1 MKATSTSKKTL
12 KIKHMK
18 SCSSYKFFLTTILAL
33 VANVAMLWGQTD
45 ITTLSDITDPTGYYR
60 LTSDVSGSGHT
71 SITTFSGT
79 LEAAIDPTTKMPYRI
94 TDLDAPLFT
103 TLTGTV
109 KNLVLEDVG
118 ISGSGDTGAIAATAE
133 GTARIY
139 NIGILSGSV
148 GGTGNTGG
156 LVGLLRGTAHVVNCY
171 SYATITGGSNVGGIV
186 GNNNTTTTAASINTM
201 VMNCMFYG
209 DITGGSTVSPVFGG
223 TNIANVAGGLNT
235 FNYYAYD
242 ELKSTAISNNK
253 YNSALAVEQKFLNRF
268 EFYRLLLN
276 SNKKLAAFYAT
287 GNVADG
293 GQMLKWV
300 LETADRTIDNPKPYP
315 ILKAQGKYPSII
327 NPDIEH
333 APDSATVGRNHG
345 GKLGRTL
352 SVTISSAQTTGGQTK
367 PTGASITT
375 SSLTLQRTDKDF
387 DRFNFNYDKVQL
399 PYYNDVG
406 TGNYT
411 GNRVVTGWKITAI
424 TAVENDPYSSANYP
438 TTGIR
443 DFPDHNYADRR
454 SSNKDLY
461 SVSKRVFSQG
471 AYFDVPYGVTSI
483 TIEPYWGKAY
493 YIADQYYDVVY
504 SANYNTKQGVSQ
516 TGTQVNTS
524 TTLFNGQKVETSIE
538 RALNNINNNMGGWG
552 PTVYD
557 NALVLVGNLHL
568 NTVPQ
573 NGTTPFTMTSVDMD
587 NDHEPDYSLI
597 YHHTGRSSI
606 TPIRF
611 DFLNIPGTAQAQ
623 KPNGASLIC
632 NFTIFK
638 TRGWFETTN
647 TALFYTSQ
655 LEYENLDNNTKT
667 DAPLILLGGVVDQF
681 VSTQSKAVTGKT
693 IYIHVGG
700 NVWIQEFGMGTHS
713 DGSQS
718 TPHVPVSVTGGEFPG
733 FYLTGTYNANA
744 TIREDN
750 AECYISGGYF
760 HEVAGASQEG
770 IKGNVHW
777 QIYNADIDQFFG
789 GGINEAR
796 PIQGTVTT
804 DIYNSHVTLFCGGPK
819 FGNMT
824 TGKAVTT
831 NAEGCTFGNYFGAG
845 YGGNSYSRKKYYD
858 NSGNQN
864 WTTLQNYYVNDKGEY
879 YNGTSTGSSQTSGK
893 DYGKKG
899 PGVATD
905 FDYEFFVWSSGT
917 TGARLFVKFVS
928 FSLAQCDNV
937 SSTLKKCTIN
947 ENFYGG
953 GSLGKVSGTATSELE
968 DCTVMGNAFG
978 AGYSA
983 TLPTIPVRIGGFTTN
998 PNYNQNSGMFEPGIY
1013 TGTTEYTWK
1022 QVTSYPA
1029 EGGAGFDGTQVIT
1042 TQNLDKT
1049 NLGSVGNVQ
1058 LTIKGTTEV
1067 KGSVYGGG
1075 EESVV
1080 TGNTVVNIEG
1090 GTIGTGGFGGAD
1102 YGNVYGGG
1110 KGMDNDVKAGWV
1122 QGNTTVNISSLP
1134 DNNKTKV
1141 LHNVYGGGAFGSV
1154 GTFTYDD
1161 SNTITGYTSGGQATV
1176 NIVGGTFGT
1185 DGHDNGMIFGS
1196 SRGHEGNP
1204 ITDTNI
1210 DKLAWVYNTVVN
1222 VGTAGSATGPMVN
1235 GSVYGGGENG
1245 HNYQNA
1251 EVNIHSGT
1259 IGYTSYDPTSGYNCG
1274 SVFGAGCG
1282 TDKYTA
1288 SEVQHYNPLAG
1299 TVWGNTT
1306 IAIDGGHIRH
1316 NVYGGGAIG
1325 SAGKADGSNGKATI
1339 TVTGGRIGTDGN
1351 NNGNIYGAP
1360 RGDSEATDAGI
1371 AQVVETEVN
1380 INYTTTP
1387 TSDNGEHTA
1396 QLIAGSVFG
1405 GGQSGVVRHNVVV
1418 NMNGGLVLNDIYGG
1432 SALANTNI
1440 GNATN
1445 YGTSSEAIA
1454 LTSTYTTT
1462 LNLHGGIVGH
1472 NVYGGGLGRKAAT
1485 GVEPVAALVYG
1496 DVLVKLNETT
1506 ASDNCIVKGKIF
1518 GCNNY
1523 NGTPKGIPTVHVY
1536 KTVGYDESH
1545 TKSATKD
1552 DTTYDLQAVYGG
1564 GNEAA
1569 YQPALSTSSTNV
1581 IIDGCD
1587 LTSIQYVYGGGNAA
1601 SAPATQVT
1609 VNGCYE
1615 IGSLFGGGN
1624 GFDDLEDGTPN
1635 PGADVGLINGSPY
1648 GSGDATTLLYGG
1660 KVHEA
1665 YGASNF
1671 KGTIRGS
1678 INLDVHDGGVCAL
1691 EVDKVVG
1698 AGKNADIDGD
1708 IIVVMGCMP
1717 TTKTPLVFGG
1727 ADNANVNGNVELT
1740 ITSGTFGQI
1749 FGGNNL
1755 GGVIKGHIK
1764 VNIEETGCNPIKID
1778 ELYLGGNQAAYSVFG
1793 YYDSGETLSNG
1804 KVKYLPR
1811 TSGTDSHTAIEN
1823 PSNADNNHPFPYAQP
1838 VLNVISC
1845 TSIGSVFGGGL
1856 GAGAVMYAN
1865 PTVNI
1870 NMVQGAFANALPV
1883 DADNNPNK
1891 LGAVENVYGGGNEAA
1906 VYGNTTVNI
1915 GTLVNQNIVL
1925 TSPEG
1930 ETEANR
1936 TKQVLGAFITGTV
1949 YGAGKGLASDPN
1961 AAIVTGNTQV
1971 NMAGGHVSRSIYGG
1985 GELGSVGTF
1994 TETYAATSGND
2005 TDGDYHVKG
2014 EPKTCAENTGKTE
2027 VIVSGGQVGLVNQLM
2042 PDPSRP
2048 TSDDDYG
2055 YIFCAG
2061 KGMADPTDTNSDGV
2075 PYANLL
2081 AVSGSSHL
2089 EISGGLVAASVYG
2102 GSENGQVLGNTHV
2115 EIKGGQIGSGY
2126 YEENGEDKWD
2136 PAYTEEQWTAAI
2148 NAVKSGDA
2156 SLVDAAA
2163 ENFHECDAWPFG
2175 PEGNRKVYDYYAND
2189 YDSQGGA
2196 KPGSD
2201 GHSYYGHVFGGGSG
2215 YYPYAPG
2222 LWRRTAG
2229 RVNGNTLVEI
2239 SGGHILTNVYGGNE
2253 ITDVLGSSKVEM
2265 WGGTVGVPRTIAG
2278 IQAHPVNS
2286 YIFGAGMGDPRVLF
2300 NGWSN
2305 VGSAEVI
2312 VRGNAVV
2319 FGSVFGG
2326 GEDGHVLGDVSTT
2339 IKGDA
2344 LIGTFGSSGVDG
2356 NIFGSGR
2363 GFSAVAL
2370 TAGAVCGNV
2379 TVNIAERA
2387 KILGSI
2393 FGGGRMA
2400 AVGIYLVSDDDS
2412 KYGKLIPDGKNQVLG
2427 GDDVNDENATHGYV
2441 TINIT
2446 GGTIGNLSQLSN
2458 HQFSVGDVFGGS
2470 KGVYINDEWT
2480 KSQKLGLVKNTEVNI
2495 SQAAGYTTRI
2505 YGNVYGG
2512 GEIASVGSYKYADA
2526 AAVSSYNATHTTEPL
2541 TVGDVYQLLEENTG
2555 KATILINGGTIGQ
2568 PDPSDAH
2575 GHVFGGCLGMAGTDY
2590 SGYSFVNE
2598 SFVTLKDGTVYGS
2611 IFGGGENGH
2620 VLDDT
2625 NVNIRGGSVGIRL
2638 DNLTGTIPE
2647 NTIYRGNVYGGG
2659 RGIDTYNNNG
2669 TNSYSIT
2676 AGKVSGHTTVS
2687 VTGGQ
2692 IYRNVYGGGSLASVG
2707 DPDENSGG
2715 LASVSITGGKI
2726 GTDGGYHGGSFEHL
2740 LENGHVFGSGRG
2752 VAGGSND
2759 DFIRLAYVKNTEV
2772 TIGGTA
2778 YVTGS
2783 VFGSGENGHVRKN
2796 TIVTVNAGTGYTHEL
2811 APTSENIEPYPVIG
2825 YPLTQ
2830 AEMVETPTSPV
2841 MIYRG
2846 NVYGGG
2852 RGIDHTTSGHLSETA
2867 GAVKGNTTVN
2877 INGGTI
2883 RHNVYGGGSLASTG
2897 DITDDNGV
2905 IVYHDVDGN
2914 PTGEATVNIRG
2925 GLIGMSPLLDICKNG
2940 GDTYSGLNNGQVYG
2954 GARGVAAVPGQTA
2967 GSVASEYVLLAYVH
2981 DTQVN
2986 VNGTAKVFGSVFGG
3000 GANGHVSRNTVVNV
3014 SGGEIGTNPSV
3025 IGATSNYYYM
3035 NPETGIDG
3043 HVIFTGNVYG
3053 GGRGLDRNEE
3063 GDLSP
3068 TAGRVYG
3075 NTKVNITGGQI
3086 YHNVYGGGSLA
3097 SVGTFTKSGTT
3108 YTWTENTGKSEVTIS
3123 GGTVG
3128 FEDFRMDDYL
3138 SYMDSHPGTDPSTVF
3153 GNFTNFKFNTGR
3165 VFGSGRGKAGA
3176 EYTEYAYVR
3185 DAYVTIQGTGA
3196 VKGNVF
3202 GSGENGHVKRNTYVE
3217 IKGGEVGYKVPSLF
3231 LGNVYGGGRG
3241 VDLYNGA
3248 VSVTA
3253 GRTEGNSNVTV
3264 SGGKIYR
3271 DIYGGGSLASVG
3283 QAADNST
3290 GLATVT
3296 IETGG
3301 TIGDDFCV
3309 ANGFGGNVF
3318 GSGRGMVKK
3327 ATGPDYSQMAYVNK
3341 TEVIVKGHV
3350 MGNVYGGGNAGHVR
3364 NNTHV
3369 QILNGALVGTN
3380 YGGNVYYGNVFGAGK
3395 GTSKSGDYSATA
3407 GAVLG
3412 SVVVDMLGGTVLN
3425 DVYGGAALANSNI
3438 GNATNY
3444 GTASEAI
3451 SSTSTNTTTVNLV
3464 SGILKNAYGGGQ
3476 GDDETA
3482 AIVYGDASVL
3492 LNGSTAS
3499 GAANNCKVRGNIFGG
3514 NNING
3519 TPKGHAL
3526 VHVYKTEGYDDTHKK
3541 STSKDNT
3548 TYDVAVV
3555 YGGGNMA
3562 AYEPVSNDDFAEVI
3576 IDGCDLTSIA
3586 YVYGGGNAASVPAAE
3601 VMVNGTYEI
3610 GAVFGGG
3617 NGKDA
3622 LPNGEDNPGAHV
3634 GLMAYPNAAG
3644 DAYGTKAERAAN
3656 YGYGTGKAHVIVYGG
3671 TVHEVYGGSNTKG
3684 NVRMEAR
3691 ATLED
3696 QEDCDFNLGE
3706 AYGGGRNAEMDGDAV
3721 LEVGCIRGLGKA
3733 YGGAADADVNGD
3745 VVLNI
3750 TNGTYGQVFGGN
3762 DRGGNISGSITVN
3775 IEETGCR
3782 PIIIGELYG
3791 GGNEAAY
3798 TAPAG
3803 SNSPVVNVKSFTS
3816 IGTVFGGGYGAAAE
3830 ITGNP
3835 EVNINVVT
3843 GKYKETVVG
3852 EGARVVGS
3860 SVKNPGDEGY
3870 DAPDGFSIPA
3880 HAAGSI
3886 GNINTVFG
3894 GGNAAKVIG
3903 NTNVNIG
3910 TRVGDEVYG
3919 VVAVATGADVTAYY
3933 TRSGDTYTAATGTA
3947 VAGTTYYEKK
3957 KVAVRIVG
3965 NVFGGGNKAEVT
3977 GDTNV
3982 IIGKE

>member
-1 MKATSTSKKTL
+1 MTHDMNDKRLTQGETAFKKSAIPL
-12 KIKHMK
+12 FHL
-18 SCSSYKFFLTTILAL
+18 SRL
-33 VANVAMLWGQTD
+33 VAVLLVMIGAQSVWGQTD
-45 ITTLSDITDPTGYYR
+45 ITSLSDITNDPTGHYR

-71 SITTFSGT
+71 SIETFSGT
-79 LEAAIDPTTKMPYRI
+79 LEAAIDPNTKMPYRI
-94 TDLDAPLFT
+94 TGLNAPLFT

-109 KNLVLEDVG
+109 KNLVLEGVS
-118 ISGSGDTGAIAATAE
+118 ISSGDNDGNTGAIACTANSA
-133 GTARIY
+133 ARIY

-148 GGTGNTGG
+148 GGTGDTGG
-156 LVGLLRGTAHVVNCY
+156 LVGALSGTARVVNCY
-171 SYATITGGSNVGGIV
+171 SFADISSGNNVGGIV
-186 GNNNTTTTAASINTM
+186 GNNKETTNSDAANLKTM

-209 DITGGSTVSPVFGG
+209 DITGGTKKSPIYGG
-223 TNIANVAGGLNT
+223 TI
-235 FNYYAYD
+235 
-242 ELKSTAISNNK
+242 INNK
-253 YNSALAVEQKFLNRF
+253 DNKGVGNYNYFRLEAPYVQPTGITYNCALGAEERFLQRF
-268 EFYRLLLN
+268 EFYRHLLN
-276 SNKKLAAFYAT
+276 GHRELAGWWAT
-287 GNVADG
+287 GTYSSSE
-293 GQMLKWV
+293 MLKWV
-300 LETADRTIDNPKPYP
+300 FEPSQIGSDTPYP
-315 ILKAQGKYPSII
+315 ILKAPGKYPSVVNIDAE
-327 NPDIEH
+327 N
-333 APDSATVGRNHG
+333 ATTQSERNKG
-345 GKLGRTL
+345 GKLGTL
-352 SVTISSAQTTGGQTK
+352 TVNIQMGDGAVFQR
-367 PTGASITT
+367 PTGAAITT
-375 SSLTLQRTDKDF
+375 SQLTLNITDKDPSHY
-387 DRFNFNYDKVQL
+387 NFNYYKVQL

-406 TGNYT
+406 SNNYN
-411 GNRVVTGWKITAI
+411 GNRVVTGWKIVSITGGTAGTYSTGEDVTYTDGVL
-424 TAVENDPYSSANYP
+424 TATPYN
-438 TTGIR
+438 
-443 DFPDHNYADRR
+443 FADRNCT
-454 SSNKDLY
+454 NKDLY
-461 SVSKRVFSQG
+461 SVSGRVFNQG
-471 AYFDVPYGVTSI
+471 AYWDVPYGVTSI
-483 TIEPYWGKAY
+483 TIEPYWAKCVYLADAY
-493 YIADQYYDVVY
+493 ADVVY
-504 SANYNTKQGVSQ
+504 NTNMGTAYNVSNV
-516 TGTQVNTS
+516 GG
-524 TTLFNGQKVETSIE
+524 GQKYTNRNSYTIAGESQMVFTSKGDAI
-538 RALNNINNNMGGWG
+538 ATSNSGLFQGASGSG
-552 PTVYD
+552 SHTVYD
-557 NALVLVGNLHL
+557 YAVVLVGNYHFYGNLDADMSKPY
-568 NTVPQ
+568 TV
-573 NGTTPFTMTSVDMD
+573 TSIDLDGD
-587 NDHEPDYSLI
+587 NEPDYSYIL
-597 YHHTGRSSI
+597 
-606 TPIRF
+606 RF
-611 DFLNIPGTAQAQ
+611 DSRKKLHPVRVDFINIPGLGMAQ
-623 KPNGASLIC
+623 KSTGGTGSY
-632 NFTIFK
+632 NFGIMQPL
-638 TRGWFETTN
+638 GWFESTN
-647 TALFYTSQ
+647 TSLFRETQ
-655 LEYENLDNNTKT
+655 FEYDNSTRVA
-667 DAPLILLGGVVDQF
+667 APYILQGGVMEQWVNG
-681 VSTQSKAVTGKT
+681 QSADHANKT
-693 IYIHVGG
+693 TYFHVGG
-700 NVWIQEFGMGTHS
+700 NVWFKEFHRGTHQDNTYDANHS
-713 DGSQS
+713 
-718 TPHVPVSVTGGEFPG
+718 PVSVTGGDFDQ
-733 FYLTGTYNANA
+733 FHLTGLYRADV
-744 TIREDN
+744 TIRDDN
-750 AECYISGGYF
+750 AECYITGGRF
-760 HEVAGASQEG
+760 GVVAGTGMDG
-770 IKGNVHW
+770 IGHPTNHTNGNITW
-777 QIYNADIDQFFG
+777 IIDNADIKEFYAGSFNADKPAQGNLHTIVNG
-789 GGINEAR
+789 GHIE
-796 PIQGTVTT
+796 
-804 DIYNSHVTLFCGGPK
+804 LFCGGPK
-819 FGNMT
+819 FGDMNPGRT
-824 TGKAVTT
+824 VTT
-831 NAEGCTFGNYFGAG
+831 TATGCTFGTFFGAG
-845 YGGNSYSRKKYYD
+845 YGGNSYSRQAPRNHNSVTNFPHNDNQAGNDASWNAWLKRFYKQTYD
-858 NSGNQN
+858 ASFGGVSTQFNYQFIPMSGN
-864 WTTLQNYYVNDKGEY
+864 TTNVARIFVEYVK
-879 YNGTSTGSSQTSGK
+879 
-893 DYGKKG
+893 
-899 PGVATD
+899 
-905 FDYEFFVWSSGT
+905 
-917 TGARLFVKFVS
+917 
-928 FSLAQCDNV
+928 FSLATTRNV
-937 SSTLKKCTIN
+937 TSNLTNCHITG
-947 ENFYGG
+947 NFYGG
-953 GSLGKVSGTATSELE
+953 GSLGKVDGDVTSTLASCTVNGSVFGSGFSASIPTVEVDSIGFRIEPLYYTELGTYRNGIKGQTTTYHWEHGSAISVDNTNHILYTPEDLNTLGTVSGDVILNITGNTLVEGKVFDGDGNIIEQTGGVFGGGDESKVTGANKTVTVNINQTGGSATHYLNNVFGGGNKGDVASNVQVTVQGTSYVSNNVFGGGNLADVGGSVTVNMSSGT
-968 DCTVMGNAFG
+968 V
-978 AGYSA
+978 
-983 TLPTIPVRIGGFTTN
+983 
-998 PNYNQNSGMFEPGIY
+998 
-1013 TGTTEYTWK
+1013 
-1022 QVTSYPA
+1022 
-1029 EGGAGFDGTQVIT
+1029 
-1042 TQNLDKT
+1042 
-1049 NLGSVGNVQ
+1049 
-1058 LTIKGTTEV
+1058 V
-1067 KGSVYGGG
+1067 KDVYGGG
-1075 EESVV
+1075 
-1080 TGNTVVNIEG
+1080 
-1090 GTIGTGGFGGAD
+1090 
-1102 YGNVYGGG
+1102 
-1110 KGMDNDVKAGWV
+1110 
-1122 QGNTTVNISSLP
+1122 
-1134 DNNKTKV
+1134 
-1141 LHNVYGGGAFGSV
+1141 
-1154 GTFTYDD
+1154 
-1161 SNTITGYTSGGQATV
+1161 
-1176 NIVGGTFGT
+1176 
-1185 DGHDNGMIFGS
+1185 
-1196 SRGHEGNP
+1196 
-1204 ITDTNI
+1204 
-1210 DKLAWVYNTVVN
+1210 
-1222 VGTAGSATGPMVN
+1222 
-1235 GSVYGGGENG
+1235 
-1245 HNYQNA
+1245 
-1251 EVNIHSGT
+1251 
-1259 IGYTSYDPTSGYNCG
+1259 
-1274 SVFGAGCG
+1274 
-1282 TDKYTA
+1282 
-1288 SEVQHYNPLAG
+1288 
-1299 TVWGNTT
+1299 
-1306 IAIDGGHIRH
+1306 
-1316 NVYGGGAIG
+1316 
-1325 SAGKADGSNGKATI
+1325 
-1339 TVTGGRIGTDGN
+1339 
-1351 NNGNIYGAP
+1351 
-1360 RGDSEATDAGI
+1360 
-1371 AQVVETEVN
+1371 
-1380 INYTTTP
+1380 
-1387 TSDNGEHTA
+1387 
-1396 QLIAGSVFG
+1396 
-1405 GGQSGVVRHNVVV
+1405 
-1418 NMNGGLVLNDIYGG
+1418 
-1432 SALANTNI
+1432 ALANTNI
-1440 GNATN
+1440 SNVTAG
-1445 YGTSSEAIA
+1445 YGTGSETIPN
-1454 LTSTYTTT
+1454 TTT
-1462 LNLHGGIVGH
+1462 KTTAVNLTGGTIQGDA
-1472 NVYGGGLGRKAAT
+1472 YGGGLGRIGVTAVTGVHFTQEEINAASEGDPAYHKT
-1485 GVEPVAALVYG
+1485 TDDWKVEPVEGVEAVKALVYG
-1496 DVLVKLNETT
+1496 NVTVTQNGTAFVPATRTDDAGNTVVK
-1506 ASDNCIVKGKIF
+1506 AGRIF
-1518 GCNNY
+1518 GCNNL
-1523 NGTPKGIPTVHVY
+1523 NGSPQGTVLVLVT
-1536 KTVGYDESH
+1536 KTVRADGNPHAKSVYD
-1545 TKSATKD
+1545 ANGNL
-1552 DTTYDLQAVYGG
+1552 TTNNYEMNAVYGG
-1564 GNEAA
+1564 GNLAA
-1569 YQPALSTSSTNV
+1569 YNPLTATLTATGQFTQYTNASNLTVTRELTNNPLQVV
-1581 IIDGCD
+1581 INGCSD
-1587 LTSIQYVYGGGNAA
+1587 VSIEYVYGGGNAA
-1601 SAPATQVT
+1601 PTPSTDVLILGAF
-1609 VNGCYE
+1609 E
-1615 IGSLFGGGN
+1615 IGYTFGGGN
-1624 GFDDLEDGTPN
+1624 GKDKYTIDGGAHWNTN
-1635 PGADVGLINGSPY
+1635 PGADVGIIDATAYAADHSNGTY
-1648 GSGDATTLLYGG
+1648 GSGDANTAIYGG
-1660 KVHEA
+1660 TIHEV
-1665 YGASNF
+1665 YGASNQ
-1671 KGTIRGS
+1671 KGNIAGD
-1678 INLDVHDGGVCAL
+1678 INLDVKEGETSCTL
-1691 EVDKVVG
+1691 KVGKIVG

-1708 IIVVMGCMP
+1708 VILVMGCMP

-1740 ITSGTFGQI
+1740 ITSGTFGKV

-1755 GGVIKGHIK
+1755 GGIIKGHLK

-1778 ELYLGGNQAAYSVFG
+1778 ELYLGGNEAAYSRYG
-1793 YYDSGETLSNG
+1793 YYDSGTF
-1804 KVKYLPR
+1804 
-1811 TSGTDSHTAIEN
+1811 DSYGRPIYNPISADDNTHTAVTGIH
-1823 PSNADNNHPFPYAQP
+1823 NAPYAEP

-1845 TSIGSVFGGGL
+1845 TYIGSVFGGGL
-1856 GAGAVMYAN
+1856 GSGAVMYAD

-1915 GTLVNQNIVL
+1915 GTLVNQDIVL
-1925 TSPEG
+1925 ISPEN

-1985 GELGSVGTF
+1985 GELSSVGTF
-1994 TETYAATSGND
+1994 TETYAAISGNA

-2027 VIVSGGQVGLVNQLM
+2027 VIVTGGQVGLVNQLM

-2115 EIKGGQIGSGY
+2115 EIMGGQIGSGHY
-2126 YEENGEDKWD
+2126 KDASDVDHWD
-2136 PAYTEEQWTAAI
+2136 PAYTESQWTAAI
-2148 NAVKSGDA
+2148 NAIKSGVVGDINTA
-2156 SLVDAAA
+2156 VAP
-2163 ENFHECDAWPFG
+2163 FHECDAWPFG
-2175 PEGNRKVYDYYAND
+2175 AEGSRYVYDYYHGTPG
-2189 YDSQGGA
+2189 YDSQGGG

-2201 GHSYYGHVFGGGSG
+2201 GHSYYGNVFGGGSG
-2215 YYPYAPG
+2215 YYPYGPG

-2229 RVNGNTLVEI
+2229 RVIGNTLVEI
-2239 SGGHILTNVYGGNE
+2239 TGGHILTNVYGGNE
-2253 ITDVLGSSKVEM
+2253 ITDVLGQSKVVM
-2265 WGGTVGVPRTIAG
+2265 KAGTVGVPRTIAG
-2278 IQAHPVNS
+2278 IQARPVNS

-2305 VGSAEVI
+2305 VASAEVI
-2312 VRGNAVV
+2312 VDSVAVV

-2363 GFSAVAL
+2363 GFSTLAL

-2379 TVNIAERA
+2379 SVNISENA

-2400 AVGIYLVSDDDS
+2400 AVGTYLVGDDDS
-2412 KYGKLIPDGKNQVLG
+2412 NYGKLIAEGQDPYGTGSN
-2427 GDDVNDENATHGYV
+2427 THGNV

-2480 KSQKLGLVKNTEVNI
+2480 KSQKLGLVKNTTVNI
-2495 SQAAGYTTRI
+2495 SQATGYTTRI

-2512 GEIASVGSYKYADA
+2512 GEIASVGSYKYAEAGD
-2526 AAVSSYNATHTTEPL
+2526 VTTYNATHPTEPL

-2555 KATILINGGTIGQ
+2555 KATILIKGGTIGQ

-2598 SFVTLKDGTVYGS
+2598 SVVTLENGTVYGS

-2625 NVNIRGGSVGIRL
+2625 NVNIMGGSVGIRL

-2647 NTIYRGNVYGGG
+2647 TAIYRGNVYGGG

-2676 AGKVSGHTTVS
+2676 AGKVSGHTTVT

-2796 TIVTVNAGTGYTHEL
+2796 TTVTVNAGTGYSHEQ
-2811 APTSENIEPYPVIG
+2811 APTTEDIEPYPVIG

-2897 DITDDNGV
+2897 NITDENGV

-2967 GSVASEYVLLAYVH
+2967 GSVASEYVLMAYVH

-3025 IGATSNYYYM
+3025 IGATSNYYFM

-3108 YTWTENTGKSEVTIS
+3108 YTWTENTGKSEVIIS

-3128 FEDFRMDDYL
+3128 FEDFSMDDYL
-3138 SYMDSHPGTDPSTVF
+3138 SYMSSHPGTDPSTIF

-3241 VDLYNGA
+3241 VDLYNDA

-3253 GRTEGNSNVTV
+3253 GLTEGNSNVTV

-3271 DIYGGGSLASVG
+3271 DVYGGGSLASVG
-3283 QAADNST
+3283 QAADSST

-3395 GTSKSGDYSATA
+3395 GTSKTGDYSATA

-3451 SSTSTNTTTVNLV
+3451 SATSTNTTTVNLV
-3464 SGILKNAYGGGQ
+3464 GGTLKNAYGGGQ
-3476 GDDETA
+3476 GDSETA

-3644 DAYGTKAERAAN
+3644 DAYSTKAERAAN
-3656 YGYGTGKAHVIVYGG
+3656 YGYGTGKAHVTVYGG

-3684 NVRMEAR
+3684 NVRVEAR
-3691 ATLED
+3691 TTLED
-3696 QEDCDFNLGE
+3696 QELCEFDLGE

-3721 LEVGCIRGLGKA
+3721 LEVGCIKGLGRA
-3733 YGGAADADVNGD
+3733 YGGAANADVNGD

-3762 DRGGNISGSITVN
+3762 DMGGNISGSITVN

-3798 TAPAG
+3798 TAPTG
-3803 SNSPVVNVKSFTS
+3803 GNYPEVNIKSFTS
-3816 IGTVFGGGYGAAAE
+3816 IGTVFGGGYGEAAV

-3852 EGARVVGS
+3852 EGAKVVGS
-3860 SVKNPGDEGY
+3860 SLKNPGDSGY
-3870 DAPDGFSIPA
+3870 DASTGFSIPA
-3880 HAAGSI
+3880 HQAGTI
-3886 GNINTVFG
+3886 GNIGTVFG
-3894 GGNAAKVIG
+3894 GGNAARVVG
-3903 NTNVNIG
+3903 NTNVNVG
-3910 TRVGDEVYG
+3910 THVDEEVYD
-3919 VVAVATGADVTAYY
+3919 VVTVATGASVTSYF
-3933 TRSGDTYTAATGTA
+3933 TRSGDTYTAATGMA
-3947 VAGTTYYEKK
+3947 VDGTTYYEKK

-3977 GDTNV
+3977 GNTNV
-3982 IIGKE
+3982 IVGK